1 MRRITH
7 KDVEAACA
15 RYNKALGLKY
25 WRGKGKARKPADIGY
40 LMWADIRGDGS
51 NRRGLYAV
59 CSVGGGVC
67 SSELRE
73 STMRKTIQ
81 AIDLAIKGHRS
92 QAFAVIIRAIHT
104 RGAEQKAALRELN
117 RRGLWL
123 SDEQKVQAGLV
134 RRFKTY
140 ERHGFLISRTAG
152 ADAPWRGWREDG
164 ESFRADTLKGAF
176 QMAKEAAR

>member
-15 RYNKALGLKY
+15 RYNKALGLKNWRTY
-25 WRGKGKARKPADIGY
+25 RGKHLPPSIGY
-40 LMWADIRGDGS
+40 LQWADIRGDGS

-59 CSVGGGVC
+59 CNEGGGVC
-67 SSELRE
+67 SSDLRE
-73 STMRKTIQ
+73 STMRKTIR
-81 AIDLAIKGHRS
+81 AIDLAIKADKS
-92 QAFAVIIRAIHT
+92 QAFALIIRAT
-104 RGAEQKAALRELN
+104 SMRGAEQKAALREMN

-123 SDEQKVQAGLV
+123 SDDQKAQAGLV

-176 QMAKEAAR
+176 QMAREAAQ